1 MNEDQ
6 EIKIKEDKNEIPSID
21 YFFGDSGPIKEIVR
35 IKHVGNPNGGEI
47 ISNIIEQND
56 FWNVYCGINQARKN
70 KDIVGHVKFDYYG
83 GTIYLFKPN
92 LYSRRLIK
100 ILGEDQFWAEVLA
113 HESLHIVIYK
123 VAGPIAT
130 HKFDNLQNDD
140 GEWEHDEIGY
150 VMPKAENTWYK
161 AKEMTLN
168 IMKRQVQR
176 SIHS

>member
-1 MNEDQ
+1 M
-6 EIKIKEDKNEIPSID
+6 
-21 YFFGDSGPIKEIVR
+21 
-35 IKHVGNPNGGEI
+35 
-47 ISNIIEQND
+47 
-56 FWNVYCGINQARKN
+56 
-70 KDIVGHVKFDYYG
+70 
-83 GTIYLFKPN
+83 
-92 LYSRRLIK
+92 
-100 ILGEDQFWAEVLA
+100 
-113 HESLHIVIYK
+113 HIVIYK